1 MKLYASLALCALFL
15 HSLATADT
23 LRTVSV
29 SGQGE
34 VRAQP
39 DRAHLVLGIEAR
51 KPKLD
56 DARAQVSKGVEAVL
70 KLTRDLKIDP
80 KDVQATRFTVQPEY
94 DWNNQNHT
102 RNLLGYYVARQVQVD
117 LKDLDKLG
125 TLIERAVDLGANQV
139 GDPTLD
145 SSKRRDLEREAL
157 AKAVEDAR
165 LNADTLARAAGAKLG
180 AVRTLSSSSG
190 VVSPPMPV
198 RAMAMKSAMAE
209 SNAADT
215 YQSGEMTFNATV
227 QAEYDLAP

>member
-1 MKLYASLALCALFL
+1 MKIRAGLLVAALLFC
-15 HSLATADT
+15 SLATAET
-23 LRTVSV
+23 VRTVSV

-51 KPKLD
+51 NLKLD
-56 DARAQVSKGVEAVL
+56 DARGQVTRGVEAVL

-94 DWNNQNHT
+94 DWNNQNRT
-102 RNLLGYYVARQVQVD
+102 RNLLGYYVVRQIQVE
-117 LKDLDKLG
+117 LKDLEKLG
-125 TLIERAVDLGANQV
+125 TLVERAVDLGANQM

-145 SSKRRDLEREAL
+145 SSRRHDLEREAL

-165 LNADTLARAAGAKLG
+165 LNAETMARAAGAKLG

-190 VVSPPMPV
+190 VVGPPIPLRV
-198 RAMAMKSAMAE
+198 TAMKAAMAE
-209 SNAADT
+209 SNAADS
-215 YQSGEMTFNATV
+215 YQSGDMTFNATV
-227 QAEYDLAP
+227 QVEYDVVL